1 MQVDDAVGRP
11 GCGRPLPIPNRV
23 SSDPRIPESRIRLV
37 KEPAELDIGAP
48 NLMADAYDTYADLR
62 AKGPFSRVRFAGGAE
77 EASEDSVEQRDA
89 TGRRLTS
96 LTRFLSG
103 AASP

>member
-1 MQVDDAVGRP
+1 M
-11 GCGRPLPIPNRV
+11 
-23 SSDPRIPESRIRLV
+23 PESRIRLV

-77 EASEDSVEQRDA
+77 EEASER
-89 TGRRLTS
+89 
-96 LTRFLSG
+96 
-103 AASP
+103 